1 MDTIQDKLGHRMII
15 AVSSSQQYGGW
26 FFIFLDFLLE
36 INWNNFE
43 MRGKRSR
50 TSSEA
55 SNSSSQPVKK
65 LIKHSV
71 TSEEDAKLAR
81 TKSTS
86 ASTTSNAATG
96 NEVKNQSFEDVEKFR
111 KASRTLQSL
120 FEQMKELKGQNVE
133 KTVSIFT

>member
-1 MDTIQDKLGHRMII
+1 
-15 AVSSSQQYGGW
+15 
-26 FFIFLDFLLE
+26 
-36 INWNNFE
+36 
-43 MRGKRSR
+43 
-50 TSSEA
+50 
-55 SNSSSQPVKK
+55 VKK
-65 LIKHSV
+65 LIKQSV